1 MASTDDKKKVGRTV
15 SSLPEASSVAD
26 EDLFLMSQNTSA
38 KSRKVTA
45 TTLKTY
51 INENLDL
58 SKLYQILVGQ
68 RNFLDDVV

>member
-1 MASTDDKKKVGRTV
+1 MASIDDKKKVGRTV

>member
-1 MASTDDKKKVGRTV
+1 MASTDSKKKVGRTV

>member
-1 MASTDDKKKVGRTV
+1 MASTDDKKKIGRTV

>member
-1 MASTDDKKKVGRTV
+1 MATTDSKKKVGRTV

>member
-1 MASTDDKKKVGRTV
+1 MASNDNKKKVGRTV